1 MKVPEVDPK
10 ILYPRRAYGGP
21 FQANTTMLVGEMGPE
36 LAKFNLG
43 GTIIPN
49 NKLNGPS
56 YDVRRNNYSMT
67 GNATMGNT
75 VYNVAPVINAAPG
88 MDIEALTDIAT
99 RKTVAVIEK
108 MNRNLSSTTGN
119 TGRYI

>member
-1 MKVPEVDPK
+1 
-10 ILYPRRAYGGP
+10 
-21 FQANTTMLVGEMGPE
+21 
-36 LAKFNLG
+36 
-43 GTIIPN
+43 
-49 NKLNGPS
+49 
-56 YDVRRNNYSMT
+56 MT

>member
-1 MKVPEVDPK
+1 MLPGRKN
-10 ILYPRRAYGGP
+10 GGP

-56 YDVRRNNYSMT
+56 YDIRRNKYNMT
-67 GNATMGNT
+67 GNATMSNT

-88 MDIEALTDIAT
+88 MDVEALTDIAT
-99 RKTVAVIEK
+99 KKTLDAIIK
-108 MNRNLSSTTGN
+108 LKRNESVTTGN
-119 TGRYI
+119 TGRYIG